1 MKKKTKGCVKSMIS
15 DADIF
20 TCEFPPNISTVEN
33 KALLLASVIFL
44 DFILFEDNSKK
55 NNQDH

>member
-1 MKKKTKGCVKSMIS
+1 
-15 DADIF
+15 
-20 TCEFPPNISTVEN
+20 
-33 KALLLASVIFL
+33 LLLASVIFL